1 MKPSLN
7 RPPMPRW
14 PLPRKPLRPAL
25 AAPLRRS
32 AVAALLGGAIVAL
45 LMLAGCRPGGS
56 TTELFPLEGGHR
68 WVYRQTTEYENNVI
82 EKEELVI
89 DSLGADDLPAI
100 GRAWHRRS
108 ASGVDYWLRSDD
120 SGIYR
125 VASKNDTEPEP
136 VPDPSPRYV
145 LRQPLVAGTQW
156 QASTTAYLLR
166 RRQEFPPE
174 IRYSAAPVLMTYTI
188 EAVGLTIDSA
198 AGRYAQCVQ
207 VKGTAQMR
215 LFADPVQGWRD
226 MPLTTTEWYC
236 PGPGLVRVVRN
247 EPANSTFL
255 VGGTQTLELNEWQ

>member
-1 MKPSLN
+1 L
-7 RPPMPRW
+7 
-14 PLPRKPLRPAL
+14 KPLHLTHARLRRRSL
-25 AAPLRRS
+25 AAPLRRTLL
-32 AVAALLGGAIVAL
+32 AALIGAAIVGGVMLGG
-45 LMLAGCRPGGS
+45 CSPSGS
-56 TTELFPLEGGHR
+56 ATALFPLESGHR
-68 WVYRQTTEYENNVI
+68 WVYRQTSEWENNVI

-89 DSLGADDLPAI
+89 DSLGSDDLSGI

-125 VASKNDTEPEP
+125 VASKNDTEAEP
-136 VPDPSPRYV
+136 VADPTPRYV
-145 LRQPLVAGTQW
+145 LRQPLVVGTQW

-174 IRYSAAPVLMTYTI
+174 IRHSAAPVLMTYTI
-188 EAVGLTIDSA
+188 EAVGQTVDSA
-198 AGRYAQCVQ
+198 VGRHEQCIR

-226 MPLTTTEWYC
+226 LPLTTTEWYC
-236 PGPGLVRVVRN
+236 PGPGLVRVVRE

-255 VGGTQTLELNEWQ
+255 VGGKQTLELNEWQ